1 MLCHMVTVCLI
12 FWKTAK
18 LFFKA
23 VPFYIL
29 TSNEWEFQFLHI
41 FANMWHCKSFWC
53 YPFLL
58 RLMIFPC
65 VVLGFFFSF
74 IIHITSLVRHLNL
87 LPTFCFILLSCK
99 RYLHI
104 LGISPLQSYVFQIF
118 SSYLWLVFSLMV
130 LNFKFRLSLIKSTF
144 LWIMLL
150 VFYLKMCS

>member
-1 MLCHMVTVCLI
+1 MFNFLKNCQTVFQSSSILHSHQQWMRVPVPPHFCQHVALQVILMLPI
-12 FWKTAK
+12 SPKTHD
-18 LFFKA
+18 LSMCCF
-23 VPFYIL
+23 
-29 TSNEWEFQFLHI
+29 
-41 FANMWHCKSFWC
+41 
-53 YPFLL
+53 
-58 RLMIFPC
+58 
-65 VVLGFFFSF
+65 GFFFSF